1 MYTWSISVGDRK
13 DIRTARIGEGQEK
26 KREREIRRMPDSHEQ
41 PYKKLYNYPARKLE
55 Q

>member
-26 KREREIRRMPDSHEQ
+26 KRERDKKDARQ
-41 PYKKLYNYPARKLE
+41 P
-55 Q
+55 